1 MTTATTEET
10 KNVPQDVKEPVKDA
24 ADTAVETNNKQE
36 NDKKP
41 AAEKEE
47 KEAAPAAPVE
57 PPQPKFSV
65 KKQSF
70 EKDVVYLYQ
79 FSRTPVIPSMSP
91 YCLKVETWL
100 RLAGLKYENVDHKMK
115 HRSKK
120 GQLPF
125 IELNGEEIA
134 DSTLI
139 IKELS
144 QKFGKDIDAAL
155 TQDQRNIS
163 HAMISMIENKLV
175 WVIMWWKTKT
185 PENVIKGYK
194 VNLQHALGTWV
205 PNGIL
210 NFFFKYTYSRR
221 GLKKVKAQGIGVHK
235 PDEILEFGQNDL
247 KVLSDVLGD
256 KLYFF
261 GNEPTTLDVVA
272 FANLAQLYFLD
283 KEVECQLRDYLV
295 DNFENLIQHT
305 NRIKERCFPDWDD
318 MCKNL
323 DLNSHLPKPPPV
335 EDKPKEDGD
344 KKATENK
351 TNEKE
356 VKEPEEKGDGK
367 KEGEKEPEDK

>member
-1 MTTATTEET
+1 MTTATEET
-10 KNVPQDVKEPVKDA
+10 KNVPQDAKEPVKEEV
-24 ADTAVETNNKQE
+24 TTTETNNKQE
-36 NDKKP
+36 ANDKKP
-41 AAEKEE
+41 TDKDD
-47 KEAAPAAPVE
+47 AAPAAPAE

-65 KKQSF
+65 KKQNF

-125 IELNGEEIA
+125 VELNGEEIA

-155 TQDQRNIS
+155 SQDQRNIS

-175 WVIMWWKTKT
+175 WVVTWWKTKT

-205 PNGIL
+205 PNGVL
-210 NFFFKYTYSRR
+210 NFFFKHSYSRR

-272 FANLAQLYFLD
+272 FANLAQLYFVD
-283 KEVECQLRDYLV
+283 KEVECPLRDYMV
-295 DNFENLIQHT
+295 DNFENLVAHT

-323 DLNSHLPKPPPV
+323 DLNSHLPKPPPA
-335 EDKPKEDGD
+335 EEKPKEDGD
-344 KKATENK
+344 KKAETKTEAK
-351 TNEKE
+351 DKDA
-356 VKEPEEKGDGK
+356 KEPEEKGDGK
-367 KEGEKEPEDK
+367 KDGEKEPEDK